1 MSRNAFL
8 EKNAISEVLVNTVQI
23 NTHNASQS
31 LWVWILLLSRI
42 VLCLNA
48 FAKLQN
54 VRGAPHQPDLMGK
67 YPTCLYVLALSV
79 YWMVYYQS
87 FPGGVQGMRLCGH
100 ERGSS
105 WEESWHE
112 IYASKCTQKY
122 SKHDKEKWWHT
133 NSLDWYEMSW
143 CVRYVTWLQ
152 WRKENVRQVKGCFD
166 LRMASK
172 TYQ

>member
-1 MSRNAFL
+1 MNALYVIFIPRTHFRGNIHSLVPWMSRNAFL

-87 FPGGVQGMRLCGH
+87 FHVVCRAWDSVTTREVPLEKKVDSKYMQVNVLRN
-100 ERGSS
+100 
-105 WEESWHE
+105 
-112 IYASKCTQKY
+112 IASTKK
-122 SKHDKEKWWHT
+122 
-133 NSLDWYEMSW
+133 
-143 CVRYVTWLQ
+143 
-152 WRKENVRQVKGCFD
+152 KGD
-166 LRMASK
+166 DIP
-172 TYQ
+172 TH